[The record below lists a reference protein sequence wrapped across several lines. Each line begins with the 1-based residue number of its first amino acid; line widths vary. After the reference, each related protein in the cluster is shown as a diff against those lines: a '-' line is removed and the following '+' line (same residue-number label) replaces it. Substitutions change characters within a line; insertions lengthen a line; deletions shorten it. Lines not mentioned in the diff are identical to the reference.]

1 MQRATQNNEAEL
13 QPILEAENLC
23 KYFTVKSEGR
33 KATLK
38 AVDKVNLKISLG
50 KTLGL
55 VGESGSGKS
64 TIAFTMIQLH
74 EATSGNVIYH
84 EHGTRILMRGRPP
97 KSFRRNVQL
106 VFQDPYS
113 SLDPRQTLM
122 TTIERP
128 IRVHTKLNKA
138 QRYEKITEI
147 LDLVGLDSDQL
158 YRYPHEFSGGQR
170 QRIAIARALAVNP
183 NVIICDE
190 PVSALDV
197 SIQAQI
203 LNLLKDLQAELGLGY
218 LFVSHDLSVVRHIS
232 HEVAVIYMGQVVER
246 TTSEELFTN
255 PSHPYTRALMTS
267 MPGLERHSAE
277 FKLVGEITSPIDPP
291 AGCRLASRCPVAR
304 DDCSQSTP
312 ELKAVSPDHY
322 VACFYSA

>member
-1 MQRATQNNEAEL
+1 MQSTIGKEENGL

-23 KYFTVKSEGR
+23 KYFSVKSEGK
-33 KATLK
+33 KAVLK
-38 AVDKVNLKISLG
+38 AVDHVNLKIYLG

-64 TIAFTMIQLH
+64 TIAFTLIQLLNP
-74 EATSGNVIYH
+74 TSGNIVYFDKN
-84 EHGTRILMRGRPP
+84 TRIHMRGKPP
-97 KSFRRNVQL
+97 KSFRRNVQM

-113 SLDPRQTLM
+113 SLDPRQNLM
-122 TTIERP
+122 TIVERP
-128 IRVHTKLNKA
+128 IKLHTKVSRS
-138 QRYEKITEI
+138 QRIEKTAEI
-147 LDLVGLDSDQL
+147 LGMVGLDTDQL

-183 NVIICDE
+183 KVIICDE

-203 LNLLKDLQAELGLGY
+203 LNLLKNLQEELGLGY

-232 HEVAVIYMGQVVER
+232 DEVAVIYMGQVVEQAA
-246 TTSEELFTN
+246 SEELFRSPT
-255 PSHPYTRALMTS
+255 HPYTRALMAS
-267 MPGLERHSAE
+267 MPGLDRNASK

-304 DDCSQSTP
+304 NNCSQSTP
-312 ELKAVSPDHY
+312 ELRAVSPGHF
-322 VACFYSA
+322 VACFYPG

>member
-1 MQRATQNNEAEL
+1 
-13 QPILEAENLC
+13 
-23 KYFTVKSEGR
+23 
-33 KATLK
+33 
-38 AVDKVNLKISLG
+38 
-50 KTLGL
+50 
-55 VGESGSGKS
+55 
-64 TIAFTMIQLH
+64 MIQLH
-74 EATSGNVIYH
+74 QATSGNVIYH
-84 EHGTRILMRGRPP
+84 DQDTRILMRGNPP
-97 KSFRRNVQL
+97 KSFRRNVQM

-128 IRVHTKLNKA
+128 IKVHTKLNKE
-138 QRYEKITEI
+138 QRHEKMIEI

-183 NVIICDE
+183 NVMICDE

-203 LNLLKDLQAELGLGY
+203 LNLLKNLQDDLGLGY

-232 HEVAVIYMGQVVER
+232 DEVAVIYMGQVVEQAV
-246 TTSEELFTN
+246 SEELFTN

-267 MPGLERHSAE
+267 MPGIERQSSE

-304 DDCSQSTP
+304 SDCSHSTP
-312 ELKAVSPDHY
+312 ELKAVLPDHY
-322 VACFYSA
+322 VACFYPT